1 MDLIVHMSLRL
12 LWYFVLIPDSCT
24 DTDTDTDTA
33 TDTDREVPD
42 TDIATDTNI
51 EAVRTCRRTGVNSV
65 TLSVR

>member
-1 MDLIVHMSLRL
+1 MTVVVFGAD
-12 LWYFVLIPDSCT
+12 FSCT

-51 EAVRTCRRTGVNSV
+51 ESVRTCRRTGLNCV
-65 TLSVR
+65 TLSAR